1 MRGLEAKGEEGGTQP
16 VVSGAS
22 LSGFEFQLT
31 TRHLDKWMSISESQ
45 GVMCTLVVTS
55 TAASRG
61 CCRTKEL
68 VPGMQRTK
76 CRMLVATVGK
86 VQMPVRV
93 RRGSNGRSQPR
104 AIWTRLKL
112 D

>member
-1 MRGLEAKGEEGGTQP
+1 MRGLEAGGEEGGTQT

-31 TRHLDKWMSISESQ
+31 TRHLDKCMSISESL

-61 CCRTKEL
+61 CC
-68 VPGMQRTK
+68 
-76 CRMLVATVGK
+76 
-86 VQMPVRV
+86 
-93 RRGSNGRSQPR
+93 
-104 AIWTRLKL
+104 
-112 D
+112 